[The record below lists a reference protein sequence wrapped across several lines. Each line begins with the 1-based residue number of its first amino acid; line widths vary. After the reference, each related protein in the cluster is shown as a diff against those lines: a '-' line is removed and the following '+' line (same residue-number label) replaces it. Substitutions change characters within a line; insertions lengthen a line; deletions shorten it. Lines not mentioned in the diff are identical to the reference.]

1 MLSRWLL
8 AALLLMVNGL
18 AALRAADLPNVV
30 VILADDLGYGDV
42 ACFNPASEIPTP
54 NLDRLAAEGLR
65 MTDAHSP
72 CTVCTP
78 TRYSLLTGQMAF
90 RIPRG
95 GRVFTGAGGPSLI
108 AEGRLTLPQM
118 LRDRGYATA
127 CVGKWHVGLTFRDAA
142 GNPIN
147 EDGLEA
153 VKRIDFSRRIDG
165 GPLDTGFDMFFGT
178 ACCPTTD
185 WLYAFI
191 EGDRVVNAP
200 TKQLDR
206 SGLPK
211 HPYANDNRPGMVADD
226 FDLEHVDLTFL
237 QRSQRWLREHA
248 AGSPKTPF
256 FLYHSTQAVHLPSFP
271 APKFQ
276 GTSGKGPHG
285 DFIAEFDWVVGE
297 LLKTLRE
304 IHAADN
310 TIVVVT
316 SDNGPE
322 VTSVVHMREDHGHD
336 PARPWRGMKR
346 DNWEGGHRVP
356 MLVRWPGQVPTGSV
370 SDQLCCLTDLM
381 ATLAEVTGASLPNE
395 AAEDSASLLGV
406 WRGEQAEPVH
416 DYVIHQGFG
425 GDRFLAIRQGPWKL
439 LAHQGSGGNAYDRH
453 PRLKAY
459 QLPNVAPQAAGQLYN
474 LDTDP
479 GETHNLYE
487 QEPEK
492 AAELERLLRQ
502 SIESGRSVPV
512 RTAAAD
518 AG

>member
-1 MLSRWLL
+1 MHVARSIAVAVCLL
-8 AALLLMVNGL
+8 GMAVTTGPRG
-18 AALRAADLPNVV
+18 RAAELPNVLL
-30 VILADDLGYGDV
+30 ILADDLGYGDLG
-42 ACFNPASEIPTP
+42 CFNATSEIPTP
-54 NLDRLAAEGLR
+54 HLDRLADQGLR

-118 LRDRGYATA
+118 LRSRGYATA
-127 CVGKWHVGLTFRDAA
+127 CVGKWHVGLTFHDAE
-142 GNPIN
+142 GKPIN

-153 VKRIDFSRRIDG
+153 VKRIDYSRRIDG
-165 GPLDTGFDMFFGT
+165 GPLAVGFDSFFGT

-200 TKQLDR
+200 TQQLDR
-206 SGLPK
+206 SALPK

-226 FDLEHVDLTFL
+226 FDLERVDLTFL
-237 QRSQRWLREHA
+237 TRSQQFLRDHA
-248 AGSPKTPF
+248 ASTPEKPF
-256 FLYHSTQAVHLPSFP
+256 FLFHATQAVHLPSFP
-271 APKFQ
+271 APQFQ
-276 GTSGKGPHG
+276 GRSGKGPHG
-285 DFIAEFDWVVGE
+285 DFIVELDWIVGE
-297 LLKTLRE
+297 LMKTLE
-304 IHAADN
+304 ETGAADN
-310 TIVVVT
+310 TIVVFT

-322 VTSVVHMREDHGHD
+322 VTSVVHMREDQGHD

-356 MLVRWPGQVPTGSV
+356 FLVRWPGEIAAGAS
-370 SDQLCCLTDLM
+370 SDQLICLTDVM
-381 ATLAEVTGASLPNE
+381 ATLADVAGVSLPDE

-406 WRGEQAEPVH
+406 WRGEQQEPVH

-425 GDRFLAIRQGPWKL
+425 GDRYLAIRQGDWKL
-439 LAHQGSGGNAYDRH
+439 LAHQGSGGNTYDRH

-459 QLPNVAPQAAGQLYN
+459 QLPDDAPQAAGQLYN
-474 LDTDP
+474 LANDP
-479 GETHNLYE
+479 DEAHNLYDAHPE
-487 QEPEK
+487 Q
-492 AAELERLLRQ
+492 AAALERLLKE
-502 SIESGRSVPV
+502 SLASGRSV
-512 RTAAAD
+512 RSR
-518 AG
+518 

>member
-8 AALLLMVNGL
+8 AALLPMVNGL

-54 NLDRLAAEGLR
+54 HLDQLAAEGLR

-108 AEGRLTLPQM
+108 AEDRLTLPQM

-165 GPLDTGFDMFFGT
+165 GPLDTGFDTFFGT

-200 TKQLDR
+200 TKPLDR

-226 FDLEHVDLTFL
+226 FDLERVDLTFL
-237 QRSQRWLREHA
+237 ARSQQWLREHA
-248 AGSPKTPF
+248 ARSPTTPF
-256 FLYHSTQAVHLPSFP
+256 FLYHATQAVHLPSFP
-271 APKFQ
+271 APQFQ
-276 GTSGKGPHG
+276 GRSGKGPHG
-285 DFIAEFDWVVGE
+285 DFIVELDWIVGE
-297 LLKTLRE
+297 LMKTLE
-304 IHAADN
+304 ETGAADN
-310 TIVVVT
+310 TIVIFT
-316 SDNGPE
+316 SDHGYHLGEHDFWAKVSLRDESAQVPLIICVPGHKPAVCDSFVE
-322 VTSVVHMREDHGHD
+322 LLDLFPTTLSLCGMPVPRRLQGKDVSPLLTDPSATVRDTSFSVAPSSRGFLLRDDRWAFIQYGENAAGGIELFDMHADPQQYTNLADSAEHADVVAGFRVQLRE
-336 PARPWRGMKR
+336 KLSEIR
-346 DNWEGGHRVP
+346 DND
-356 MLVRWPGQVPTGSV
+356 LGQ
-370 SDQLCCLTDLM
+370 Q
-381 ATLAEVTGASLPNE
+381 
-395 AAEDSASLLGV
+395 
-406 WRGEQAEPVH
+406 
-416 DYVIHQGFG
+416 
-425 GDRFLAIRQGPWKL
+425 
-439 LAHQGSGGNAYDRH
+439 
-453 PRLKAY
+453 
-459 QLPNVAPQAAGQLYN
+459 
-474 LDTDP
+474 
-479 GETHNLYE
+479 
-487 QEPEK
+487 
-492 AAELERLLRQ
+492 
-502 SIESGRSVPV
+502 
-512 RTAAAD
+512 
-518 AG
+518 